1 MEISQ
6 VTQRGCVVFPRLCLC
21 LLPVPVGQGHHD
33 VEGSR
38 EEHEVEHGVAVLHP
52 FSLVV
57 HSPPGPPILLVTGAI
72 GSCISEDHA
81 VTSRQGQ
88 LIYLAIGGIAEA
100 GKWSQQDK
108 SEGTMK
114 MKCCQRPVHMKAIPE
129 LPWLWGLKGFS
140 RICWKFRTAACHH
153 KTQRERVLSSV
164 KIWWFN
170 RLGVPPNILCFQCL
184 PLELHKHLFCVCN
197 VLPTFSQL
205 MYSSFN
211 SRIVPCPLGSL
222 LWRHPITRLD

>member
-1 MEISQ
+1 MNS
-6 VTQRGCVVFPRLCLC
+6 RGVLGTHASAEVSIGEDEWGHKGPDVEEEADPAGADLDPHSWPLAGHALEVCVRA
-21 LLPVPVGQGHHD
+21 VPVGQGHHD

-100 GKWSQQDK
+100 RIQKGENKDNQPNKILSTQKRPTLRWWSRGRDR
-108 SEGTMK
+108 SS
-114 MKCCQRPVHMKAIPE
+114 CI
-129 LPWLWGLKGFS
+129 S
-140 RICWKFRTAACHH
+140 RRSQCW
-153 KTQRERVLSSV
+153 
-164 KIWWFN
+164 
-170 RLGVPPNILCFQCL
+170 
-184 PLELHKHLFCVCN
+184 
-197 VLPTFSQL
+197 
-205 MYSSFN
+205 
-211 SRIVPCPLGSL
+211 
-222 LWRHPITRLD
+222 